1 MEAEGLEILDV
12 ENLRRHYALT
22 LDAWTEKFDANWE
35 AIRAMDPDHFDERFL
50 RIWRTYLIGCAEM
63 FRSKTVQTNLFQ
75 VLFSKGNVDTESYP
89 MTLEHLYEDPSPRD
103 GESSAPRAA
112 G

>member
-35 AIRAMDPDHFDERFL
+35 AIRAMDRSRFDERFW
-50 RIWRTYLIGCAEM
+50 RIWRTYLVGCAEM
-63 FRSKTVQTNLFQ
+63 FRAKNSQTNLFQ
-75 VLFSKGNVDTESYP
+75 IVFSKGNVDVDNYP
-89 MTLEHLYEDPSPRD
+89 MTRLHLYDQPIP
-103 GESSAPRAA
+103 ARAVA
-112 G
+112 EQAA